1 MNYRAG
7 RKIRVAKA
15 VQFGRDIQL
24 AAPASPTRSIE
35 EDSPG
40 VSARLPAVSQTSASN
55 HPLMIHPPGVTAADS
70 AESSPLLQAR
80 VGRRR
85 IKDSR

>member
-1 MNYRAG
+1 MNFRAG

-40 VSARLPAVSQTSASN
+40 VSARLPAVSQTSAS
-55 HPLMIHPPGVTAADS
+55 HQPLMAQAPGVAGES
-70 AESSPLLQAR
+70 AEGSPIVQAR
-80 VGRRR
+80 LGRRR